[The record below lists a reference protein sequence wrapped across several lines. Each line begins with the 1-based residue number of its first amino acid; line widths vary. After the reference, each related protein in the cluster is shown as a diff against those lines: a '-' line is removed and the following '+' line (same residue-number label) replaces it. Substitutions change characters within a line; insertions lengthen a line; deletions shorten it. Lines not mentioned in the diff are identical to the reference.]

1 MRFNPLKKVQIFLIP
16 LPYVIELRVL
26 PLAFDSLGTR
36 SMATLVETAD
46 IKILIDP
53 GAALGPS
60 RYGLPP
66 HPIEKERLK
75 EHKKKIKEAAK
86 EADVLVITHYHFD
99 HYLRDSPNMYE
110 GKILLLKD
118 PRNWIN
124 RSQRNRA
131 QEFISKIE
139 GRPYKIEIADGR
151 EFYFGR
157 TRIKFSNPLPHG
169 MEGTKL
175 GFVLMCLVESKG
187 QKFLFSS
194 DIGGPSY
201 PPTAKWIIKEKPELL
216 IIDGPATLFIGWKE
230 PLEILS
236 KVNKLLLNILDQ
248 VRPRELIIDH
258 HVVRDIDWI
267 EKMGPIIEAAKS
279 KDISMET
286 AAEFLGLRPDFLE
299 ARRRELYGMKG

>member
-1 MRFNPLKKVQIFLIP
+1 MR
-16 LPYVIELRVL
+16 VI

-46 IKILIDP
+46 IRILIDP

-75 EHKKKIKEAAK
+75 EHKKKIREAAR

-99 HYLRDSPNMYE
+99 HYLRDSPEMYE

-118 PRNWIN
+118 PRCWIN
-124 RSQRNRA
+124 QSQRNRA
-131 QEFISKIE
+131 QEFLSILE
-139 GRPYKIEIADGR
+139 GRPSRIEIADGK

-157 TRIKFSNPLPHG
+157 TRIKFSQPFPHG

-175 GFVLMCLVESKG
+175 GFVLMCLIESGG
-187 QKFLFSS
+187 QKTLFSS

-201 PPTAKWIIKEKPELL
+201 PPTAKWIIREEPELL
-216 IIDGPATLFIGWKE
+216 IIDGPATLFIGWRE
-230 PLEILS
+230 PPEILSKANELLLEILS
-236 KVNKLLLNILDQ
+236 Q
-248 VRPRELIIDH
+248 VRPWKTIIDH
-258 HVVRDIDWI
+258 HVVRDLEWM
-267 EKMGPIIEAAKS
+267 EKMKPVIEAAKREG
-279 KDISMET
+279 ISMET

-299 ARRRELYGMKG
+299 ARRRELYGMKGRLV